1 MFFKSNSF
9 RNYHNFILLPRKTNQ
24 KRRTLRS
31 SINSLFISCI
41 NDHQPPLRFFLRNRC
56 KLIQRFKHSHSLLPF
71 QRKILHNYLSIR
83 LTCKSNMTEIL
94 ILKLSMICYDPIM
107 NKEYIPFLIEMG
119 MRITIYFFPT
129 GCPSRMRDPT
139 CRESCLWHDL
149 IDNFIYAACLL
160 ETMLGIFNQSTLISF
175 PSREGKDSSTIVASI
190 FQELDS
196 FT

>member
-31 SINSLFISCI
+31 SINRLFITCI
-41 NDHQPPLRFFLRNRC
+41 NDHQPPLRFFLRNSC
-56 KLIQRFKHSHSLLPF
+56 KLIQSFEHSHSLFPF

-83 LTCKSNMTEIL
+83 LTCKSNMTKIL

-107 NKEYIPFLIEMG
+107 NKEYIPFLIKMW
-119 MRITIYFFPT
+119 MRLTIYFFPT

-139 CRESCLWHDL
+139 RRKSCLWHDL

-160 ETMLGIFNQSTLISF
+160 ETVFGIFNQSTLISF
-175 PSREGKDSSTIVASI
+175 PSREGKDSSTIIASI

>member
-31 SINSLFISCI
+31 SINCLFITCI

-83 LTCKSNMTEIL
+83 LTSKSNMTEIL

-107 NKEYIPFLIEMG
+107 NKEYIPFLIKMG

-139 CRESCLWHDL
+139 RRKSCL
-149 IDNFIYAACLL
+149 
-160 ETMLGIFNQSTLISF
+160 
-175 PSREGKDSSTIVASI
+175 
-190 FQELDS
+190 
-196 FT
+196 